1 MNEDHISPHEE
12 TPPRAIV
19 SERRGVSLIWIVP
32 IVALLVGAG
41 LVFTALMKRGP
52 KVTITF
58 KSADGLQAKKTKVKY
73 KDITIGKV
81 KSVKLSQ
88 DFSRVRVTVSL
99 AKMAEQF
106 LSDNTRFWIVRP
118 RLRGM
123 TISGLDTLLSGAYIA
138 VDPGE
143 RGAEQLEF
151 VGLDAPPS
159 IIGDTRGK
167 LFTLKSEAL
176 GSLDYGSP
184 VYYRDISVGE
194 VVGYR
199 LREDGKGVDIEIFVN
214 SPYDTYVKE
223 ASRFWSVSGVE
234 VDMDADGV
242 HLYSESLVS
251 ILLGGVAFID
261 PPYMD
266 QTPSAKAGDLFT
278 LYKTRKVALT
288 EHFAKKEYYVLKFA
302 HTVRGL
308 SVGAP
313 VEFKG
318 FVIGEVVDIGIE
330 FHLESQ
336 QVLVPVRI
344 EIEAERLARMA
355 PTLKGVDSSKILHQ
369 LVEKG
374 LRAEVLTSNLLTGQL
389 YVALDFFDQAKPI
402 TLGLTEGG
410 FPQIPTLPT
419 PIEEFTKN
427 IFAILDQVQKI
438 PIEEIGRQTLAA
450 IKSIKASG
458 DQLRRVAGSRDLH
471 AALKKIH
478 EITKN
483 ANALVAQDSRAV
495 VEVQRM
501 LRDLRDAAKS
511 IRILA
516 DQLERNPESLIR
528 GKRRD

>member
-1 MNEDHISPHEE
+1 MSLESNSADEE
-12 TPPRAIV
+12 RPQRAIV
-19 SERRGVSLIWIVP
+19 SQKSGVSLIWIVP
-32 IVALLVGAG
+32 ILALLVGAG

-52 KVTITF
+52 TVTITF
-58 KSADGLQAKKTKVKY
+58 KSADGIQAKKTKVKY
-73 KDITIGKV
+73 KNITIGKV

-88 DFSRVRVTVSL
+88 NFSRVRVTVNL

-118 RLRGM
+118 RLRGV
-123 TISGLDTLLSGAYIA
+123 TVSGLDTLLSGAYIA

-143 RGAEQLEF
+143 KGTEQLEF
-151 VGLDAPPS
+151 IGLDAPPS
-159 IIGDTRGK
+159 IIGDTKGK
-167 LFTLKSEAL
+167 LFTLKAEAL

-184 VYYRDISVGE
+184 IYYRDISVGE

-199 LREDGKGVDIEIFVN
+199 LREDGRGVDIEIFVN

-234 VDMDADGV
+234 VEMGADGV

-251 ILLGGVAFID
+251 ILLGGIAFID
-261 PPYMD
+261 PPYMG
-266 QTPSAKAGDLFT
+266 QTPSAKAGDIYT
-278 LYKTRKVALT
+278 LYKTRKAALT
-288 EHFAKKEYYVLKFA
+288 QHFTNKEYYVLKFA

-344 EIEAERLARMA
+344 EVEAERLARMA
-355 PTLKGVDSSKILHQ
+355 PAIEGVKSSTILHK

-374 LRAEVLTSNLLTGQL
+374 LRAEVLTANLLTGQL
-389 YVALDFFDQAKPI
+389 YVALDFFDQAQPTKLELTPE
-402 TLGLTEGG
+402 GLQ
-410 FPQIPTLPT
+410 QIPTLPT
-419 PIEEFTKN
+419 PIEEFTQN
-427 IFAILDQVQKI
+427 IFSILGQVQKI

-458 DQLRRVAGSRDLH
+458 DQLRRLAASRDLH
-471 AALKKIH
+471 AALKKTY
-478 EITKN
+478 EIMKN
-483 ANALVAQDSRAV
+483 TNALVAQDSRAV